1 MTTEKDSRTPV
12 KTNDSPA
19 SGQGAPS
26 TPPDA
31 AGQTT
36 GPSAPTSDQET
47 ADQRRS
53 RPYGMIVAL
62 AALILMSLVAFAAM
76 LMFRDVFEN
85 ATDVST
91 VLASLFAVVGTVV
104 GAYFGIKTSGDA
116 RDKMQETIESTN
128 RMRDSMQG
136 IIDRE
141 KERSTRA
148 LAQLDSETRER
159 ILKDTDGSV

>member
-1 MTTEKDSRTPV
+1 
-12 KTNDSPA
+12 
-19 SGQGAPS
+19 
-26 TPPDA
+26 
-31 AGQTT
+31 
-36 GPSAPTSDQET
+36 
-47 ADQRRS
+47 
-53 RPYGMIVAL
+53 
-62 AALILMSLVAFAAM
+62 MSLVAFAAM